1 MQDSEEHQY
10 DIKEDDCNTSSKKV
24 IQDPMQHVGEPGR
37 SQIVDEQLKLKEVRT
52 NKYLLILRH

>member
-24 IQDPMQHVGEPGR
+24 IQDPMQHVGEAGGC
-37 SQIVDEQLKLKEVRT
+37 QIEAEKLQLEERT
-52 NKYLLILRH
+52 VAIKNLYV

>member
-24 IQDPMQHVGEPGR
+24 IQDPMQHVGEAGGC
-37 SQIVDEQLKLKEVRT
+37 QIEAEKLQLEERT
-52 NKYLLILRH
+52 DVIINL